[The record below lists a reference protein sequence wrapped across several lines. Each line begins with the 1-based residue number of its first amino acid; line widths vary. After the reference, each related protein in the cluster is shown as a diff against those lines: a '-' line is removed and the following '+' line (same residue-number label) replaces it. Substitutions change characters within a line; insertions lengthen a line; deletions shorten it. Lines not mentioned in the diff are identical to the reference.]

1 MNRVRPNRTAM
12 RLRIETAALD
22 VLTLRLFDSIEETNM
37 PWLIAAGERLR
48 EHFAEALVDLVPS
61 YTTLMLHYNGLQV
74 SEAEALQRVQA
85 ALENLQPASTETHG
99 QLHQIPV
106 WYDPSVGPDLPRLA
120 QLSGLSVAEV
130 IERHCAREYSVF
142 ALGFVPGF
150 AYMGLVEPELAAP
163 RLSTPRQKVPAGSV
177 GIAERQT
184 AVYPL
189 VSPGGWNLL
198 GRTATRLFDPQR
210 DGYSLLA
217 PGDRVRFVAIDRDTF
232 IAAGGDATPMDT
244 DR

>member
-1 MNRVRPNRTAM
+1 MK
-12 RLRIETAALD
+12 LRIETAALD
-22 VLTLRLFDSIEETNM
+22 VLTLRLFDDIDEANM
-37 PWLIAAGERLR
+37 PWLIAAGERLH
-48 EHFAEALVDLVPS
+48 EHFAGTLIDLVPS
-61 YTTLMLHYNGLQV
+61 YTTLMLHYNGLELG
-74 SEAEALQRVQA
+74 EAEALRRVQA
-85 ALENLQPASTETHG
+85 ALENLQPASTAAQG

-120 QLSGLSVAEV
+120 QLSSLSTDDL
-130 IERHCAREYSVF
+130 IKRHCARDYSVF

-163 RLSTPRQKVPAGSV
+163 RLSTPRKKVPAGSV

-198 GRTATRLFDPQR
+198 GRTASRLFDPQR
-210 DGYSLLA
+210 EGYSLLK
-217 PGDRVRFVAIDRDTF
+217 PGDRVRFVAIDRETF
-232 IAAGGDATPMDT
+232 IGQGGDVTPMAAEQ
-244 DR
+244 

>member
-1 MNRVRPNRTAM
+1 MK
-12 RLRIETAALD
+12 LRIETAALD
-22 VLTLRLFDSIEETNM
+22 VLTLRLFDEMDEANM
-37 PWLIAAGERLR
+37 PWLIAAGERLH
-48 EHFAEALVDLVPS
+48 EHFAGALIDLVPS
-61 YTTLMLHYNGLQV
+61 YTTLMLHYNGLKL
-74 SEAEALQRVQA
+74 SETEALRRVQA
-85 ALENLQPASTETHG
+85 ALNNLQPASSATQG
-99 QLHQIPV
+99 QLHRIQV

-120 QLSGLSVAEV
+120 QLIGLSTDDVV
-130 IERHCAREYSVF
+130 KRHCARDYSVF

-163 RLSTPRQKVPAGSV
+163 RLSTPRKKVPAGSV

-184 AVYPL
+184 AIYPL

-210 DGYSLLA
+210 EDYSLFT

-232 IAAGGDATPMDT
+232 VGQGGDVTPMAT
-244 DR
+244 EQ

>member
-1 MNRVRPNRTAM
+1 MK
-12 RLRIETAALD
+12 LRIEIAALD
-22 VLTLRLFDSIEETNM
+22 VLTLRLFNQIDEANM

-48 EHFAEALVDLVPS
+48 TQFAGYLIDLVPS
-61 YTTLMLHYNGLQV
+61 YTTLMLHYDGQQL
-74 SEAEALQRVQA
+74 SEAQALRRVHA
-85 ALENLQPASTETHG
+85 ALDGLQPANAEDQG

-106 WYDPSVGPDLPRLA
+106 WYDLSVGADLPRLA
-120 QLSGLSVAEV
+120 QISGLTLHEIIA
-130 IERHCAREYSVF
+130 RHCSRDYSVF

-150 AYMGLVEPELAAP
+150 AYMGMVEPALTAP
-163 RLSTPRQKVPAGSV
+163 RLSTPRKRVPAGSV

-189 VSPGGWNLL
+189 VSPGGWNLI

-217 PGDRVRFVAIDRDTF
+217 PGDRVRFVAIDRAAF
-232 IAAGGDATPMDT
+232 IDQGGDVTPMQAGQ
-244 DR
+244 

>member
-1 MNRVRPNRTAM
+1 MKPE
-12 RLRIETAALD
+12 IEIAALD
-22 VLTLRLFDSIEETNM
+22 VLTLRLFDAVEEANM
-37 PWLIAAGERLR
+37 PWLIAAGEALR
-48 EHFAEALVDLVPS
+48 AQFADALIDLVPS
-61 YTTLMLHYNGLQV
+61 YTTLMLHYDGQQL
-74 SEAEALQRVQA
+74 SEAAALRRVQA
-85 ALENLQPASTETHG
+85 AFEGLQPASTRIQG
-99 QLHQIPV
+99 RLQQIPV
-106 WYDPSVGPDLPRLA
+106 WYDASVGPDLPHLA
-120 QLSGLSVAEV
+120 QFSGLSEREV
-130 IERHCAREYSVF
+130 IARHCAHDYSVF

-163 RLSTPRQKVPAGSV
+163 RLSTPRQSVPAGSV

-232 IAAGGDATPMDT
+232 LAQGGDVTPMDLG
-244 DR
+244 R